1 MTAKEFDQAK
11 WIWCNNNAGK
21 DEYGEFICE
30 FNASSDSCQCRISC
44 DGDYLDFYSE
54 GSSAPMGKFNYLYTE
69 IQQTALTAER
79 QMFWRK

>member
-1 MTAKEFDQAK
+1 MKPFENAK

-44 DGDYLDFYSE
+44 DGDYALELNGTFVESGQYGDFEHYKIYDTVDLT
-54 GSSAPMGKFNYLYTE
+54 PYLV
-69 IQQTALTAER
+69 
-79 QMFWRK
+79 